1 MERFYQATACVLVA
15 VILILTLRKQGN
27 EIALVLSVLLCC
39 MVGFLAAGFLEP
51 VVRFMQR
58 LQKIGALNQE
68 LLNILLKIVGICFTA
83 EIAGLICEDSGN
95 GALGK
100 ALQFLASAVIL
111 YLSLPLL
118 SKLLDI
124 VEGMLDNL

>member
-83 EIAGLICEDSGN
+83 EIA
-95 GALGK
+95 
-100 ALQFLASAVIL
+100 
-111 YLSLPLL
+111 
-118 SKLLDI
+118 
-124 VEGMLDNL
+124 

>member
-95 GALGK
+95 CALGK

>member
-1 MERFYQATACVLVA
+1 MDRFYQATACVLVA

-39 MVGFLAAGFLEP
+39 MVGFLAAEFLEP

>member
-68 LLNILLKIVGICFTA
+68 LLTSLLKIVGICFTA

>member
-51 VVRFMQR
+51 VMRFMQR

-124 VEGMLDNL
+124 VEGMLDHL

>member
-1 MERFYQATACVLVA
+1 MVQFYQTTACVLVA

-27 EIALVLSVLLCC
+27 EFALVLSVLLCC
-39 MVGFLAAGFLEP
+39 MVGFMAAGFLEP

>member
-1 MERFYQATACVLVA
+1 MDRFYQATACVLVA

-39 MVGFLAAGFLEP
+39 MVGFLTAEFLEP

>member
-27 EIALVLSVLLCC
+27 EFALVLSILVCC

>member
-39 MVGFLAAGFLEP
+39 MVGFMAAGFLEP

>member
-83 EIAGLICEDSGN
+83 EIAGLICADSGN

>member
-51 VVRFMQR
+51 VMRFMQR

>member
-1 MERFYQATACVLVA
+1 
-15 VILILTLRKQGN
+15 
-27 EIALVLSVLLCC
+27 
-39 MVGFLAAGFLEP
+39 
-51 VVRFMQR
+51 MQR

>member
-1 MERFYQATACVLVA
+1 MERFYQATACILVA

-27 EIALVLSVLLCC
+27 EFALVLSVLLCC

-124 VEGMLDNL
+124 VEGILDNL

>member
-1 MERFYQATACVLVA
+1 MERFYQTTACVLVA

-27 EIALVLSVLLCC
+27 EFALVLSILVCC